1 VDEVTLIEVTANG
14 LYCAAGDFYI
24 DPWRPVRRAV
34 LTHAHGDHARWG
46 SEQYHA
52 IRSSSGILRRR
63 LGEDIDLVPHEY
75 GETFELGSARVSLHS
90 AGHVL
95 GSAQVRIAVDDEV
108 WVVTGDYKRAPD
120 PTCVPF
126 EVVECDTLISEATFA
141 LPCYAWPTTRDVVAE
156 IHRWWQGNRDAGRA
170 SVLFCY
176 ALGKAQRVLAELR
189 AFTDEAVYAHG
200 AVRPLIDEYRREG
213 VQMLPTRAV
222 ERERRADYSGALVIA
237 PPSASGSPWMR
248 RFGDVATGF
257 CSGWM
262 RIRGARRRRG
272 YDRGFVLS
280 DHADWPALLATIAD
294 SKAKRVLLT
303 HGYSDA
309 LVRYLCERGYNAAA
323 LRTSFGDEEVA

>member
-1 VDEVTLIEVTANG
+1 MELIEVTENG

-24 DPWRPVRRAV
+24 DPWKPVGKAV

-52 IRSSSGILRRR
+52 IRSSGGILRRR
-63 LGEDIDLVPHEY
+63 LGEHVELIAHEY
-75 GETFELGSARVSLHS
+75 GEPFQLGDARLSLHS

-95 GSAQVRIAVDDEV
+95 GSAQVRIEVGGEV

-120 PTCVPF
+120 PTCAPF
-126 EVVECDTLISEATFA
+126 ETVVCDTLISEATFA
-141 LPCYAWPTTRDVVAE
+141 LPCYAWPDTQQVIGE
-156 IHRWWQGNRDAGRA
+156 IYRWWQSNRESRRA

-176 ALGKAQRVLAELR
+176 ALGKAQRILAELL
-189 AFTDEAVYAHG
+189 AFTSEPVYAHG
-200 AVRPLIDEYRREG
+200 AMLPLIEEYRREC
-213 VQMLPTRAV
+213 VEMLPTMPV
-222 ERERRADYSGALVIA
+222 ERERRADYAGALIIA

-248 RFGDVATGF
+248 RFGDAATGF

-280 DHADWPALLATIAD
+280 DHADWPALLRTIDESA
-294 SKAKRVLLT
+294 AKRVLLT

-309 LVRYLCERGYNAAA
+309 LVRYLCERGCNAAA
-323 LRTSFGDEEVA
+323 LRTAYGDEEVA